1 MWTQRGIRGTFYMKK
16 NLYITQGKIMIA
28 IEKHDNIYS
37 LNILLSHLYVRHMLR
52 MKIWCSQQKKKSK
65 FESNI
70 NYFYWKIWK
79 LIISNTVSVKI

>member
-1 MWTQRGIRGTFYMKK
+1 MKK

-52 MKIWCSQQKKKSK
+52 MKNLMFSTKKKLNLSQI
-65 FESNI
+65 S
-70 NYFYWKIWK
+70 
-79 LIISNTVSVKI
+79 IIFTEKYGN

>member
-52 MKIWCSQQKKKSK
+52 MKIWCSQQKK
-65 FESNI
+65 I
-70 NYFYWKIWK
+70 
-79 LIISNTVSVKI
+79 